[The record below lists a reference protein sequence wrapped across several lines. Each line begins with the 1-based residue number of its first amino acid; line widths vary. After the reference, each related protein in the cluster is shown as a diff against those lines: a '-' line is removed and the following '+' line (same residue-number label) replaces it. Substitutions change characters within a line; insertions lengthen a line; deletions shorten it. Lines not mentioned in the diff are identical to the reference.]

1 MGGDLV
7 LLTFTFKSLFAF
19 ELLELPLFH
28 LLHALSV
35 RQLSLVELSEV
46 LLLPLHSPKLLLFKD
61 FHASEL
67 EGLPTQDGEDG
78 FDFPVEL
85 EQFIVLD
92 EGLFVDTTL
101 HRDVERRLLSL
112 DDELGLVP
120 DFIVRCLI
128 RQLLHKLVR
137 LDVDILPTTYWLW
150 GADVSLEKFL

>member
-1 MGGDLV
+1 MGCDLV
-7 LLTFTFKSLFAF
+7 LLTFTFQSLFAF

-28 LLHALSV
+28 LFHALSV

-46 LLLPLHSPKLLLFKD
+46 LLLSLHSPKLLLFKD

-67 EGLPTQDGEDG
+67 EGLPTQHGEDG
-78 FDFPVEL
+78 LDFPVEL

-112 DDELGLVP
+112 YDELGLVP

-137 LDVDILPTTYWLW
+137 LDVDILPTAYWLR

>member
-1 MGGDLV
+1 MGRDLV
-7 LLTFTFKSLFAF
+7 LLTFTFQSLFAF
-19 ELLELPLFH
+19 ELLKLPLFH

-67 EGLPTQDGEDG
+67 EGLPTQHGEDG
-78 FDFPVEL
+78 LDFPVEL

-112 DDELGLVP
+112 YDELGLVP

-150 GADVSLEKFL
+150 GPDVSLEKFL